1 MTKTQIWSTIFLVLF
16 IALFFLHKAT
26 KEDPAVKPA
35 KGENYG
41 ETETQ
46 TSTGPEFSAQDAVIN
61 WGCNTC
67 HGQDLRGT
75 QMAPPLYGLS
85 EFYDRDKLTN
95 YLRNPNSF
103 MDSDRFKAFKQKYKN
118 IVMPAYNNKDI
129 KELGK
134 VADYL
139 LGLQ

>member
-26 KEDPAVKPA
+26 KEEPEVKPA
-35 KGENYG
+35 MGENY
-41 ETETQ
+41 EETQ
-46 TSTGPEFSAQDAVIN
+46 SGAGPGPEFSAQEAVVN

-75 QMAPPLYGLS
+75 QMAPTLYGLS
-85 EFYDRDKLTN
+85 EFYDRDRLIN

-103 MDSDRFKAFKQKYKN
+103 MDSERFKEFKAKYKN
-118 IVMPAYNNKDI
+118 IVMPAYNNKDV